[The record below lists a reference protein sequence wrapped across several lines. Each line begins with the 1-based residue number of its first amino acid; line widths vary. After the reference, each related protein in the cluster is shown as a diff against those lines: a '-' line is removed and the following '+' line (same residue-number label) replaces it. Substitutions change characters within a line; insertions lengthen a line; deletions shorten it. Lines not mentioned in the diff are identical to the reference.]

1 MEKNTCDIQKP
12 MVSND
17 FDCYKII
24 GVAKMFLEESVSEI
38 SYQKVCDTA
47 RDVCSAK
54 YVILNL
60 YEDDGQTFS
69 SVAVSG
75 VGGFASKASKILGFN
90 VENRKWGDDPIKAE
104 KIAEKT
110 ITKFKTL
117 KDLSGDTIPKS
128 LVLIIEK
135 TFNLGVTYVAKIQK
149 KSKMIGDF
157 TLIYE
162 QGKDIENEGLMELYT
177 QLVGMLISR
186 KKAAEDLRKS
196 SEQYMLAVE
205 GSRDG
210 IWDWDIENNSVF
222 LSKRWKEIVGYSE
235 DELEN
240 KLGVFE
246 GMLHPDDR
254 ERVDKYMKHYLKG
267 EFKHY
272 DIEFRMKHKDGT
284 YRWIMARGE
293 ALYDKKGIPF
303 RMAGSHTD
311 ITEKKEMEKKLEALA
326 ATDDLTGLWNRRYFF
341 NIGEQECRRAIRYKA
356 KLSMIM
362 IDIDHFKV
370 INDTFGHAAGDV
382 VLKGVSDIFT
392 HGLRDVDLAA
402 RIGGEEFAILMPN
415 TDVAGAM
422 VVAERLRKNIK
433 MLNFEYEQQN
443 IKITVSLGVT
453 ECCGKSTIDEMLK
466 RSDEALYRAKNFG
479 RNCVKV
485 CNSKYK
491 VIK

>member
-1 MEKNTCDIQKP
+1 MEKNKCDLQKP

-54 YVILNL
+54 YAVFNL
-60 YEDDGQTFS
+60 YEDDGETFS

-75 VGGFASKASKILGFN
+75 VGNIAAKASKILGFN
-90 VENRKWGDDPIKAE
+90 VEKRKWGDDPVKAE

-110 ITKFKTL
+110 ITKFEAL
-117 KDLSGDTIPKS
+117 HDLTGKKVPKS
-128 LVLIIEK
+128 IMVIMEK

-149 KSKMIGDF
+149 ESKMIGDF

-162 QGKDIENEGLMELYT
+162 KDRDLENEGLMELFA
-177 QLVGMLISR
+177 QLVSMFISR
-186 KKAAEDLRKS
+186 KKAAEDLKRS
-196 SEQYMLAVE
+196 HDQYMLAVE

-210 IWDWDIENNSVF
+210 IWDWDIENNTVF

-235 DELEN
+235 SELEN
-240 KLGVFE
+240 KLGIFE
-246 GMLHPDDR
+246 GLLHPDDR
-254 ERVDKYMKHYLKG
+254 ERADKYMKRYLKG

-272 DIEFRMKHKDGT
+272 DIEFRMKHKNGT

-293 ALYDKKGIPF
+293 ALYDENGMPF

-311 ITEKKEMEKKLEALA
+311 VTEKKEMEKKLESLA

-341 NIGEQECRRAIRYKA
+341 NIGEQECRRAARYKA
-356 KLSMIM
+356 KLSMLM

-370 INDTFGHAAGDV
+370 VNDTFGHAAGDV
-382 VLKGVSDIFT
+382 VLKGVAEIFI

-422 VVAERLRKNIK
+422 VVAERLRKNIE
-433 MLNFEYEQQN
+433 MLNFEYEGKKM
-443 IKITVSLGVT
+443 KITFSVGVT
-453 ECCGKSTIDEMLK
+453 ECFEKNTIDEMLK
-466 RSDEALYRAKNFG
+466 RSDEALYKAKDSG
-479 RNCVKV
+479 RNCVKI
-485 CNSKYK
+485 CISK
-491 VIK
+491 